1 MSSEHATERPDQTTE
16 AFSVVLSEPMQES
29 LAALLDDD
37 MAIDES
43 HVQVVIEIDGVGVL
57 AVNNYVLRRDGEWEV
72 RGA

>member
-1 MSSEHATERPDQTTE
+1 
-16 AFSVVLSEPMQES
+16 
-29 LAALLDDD
+29 